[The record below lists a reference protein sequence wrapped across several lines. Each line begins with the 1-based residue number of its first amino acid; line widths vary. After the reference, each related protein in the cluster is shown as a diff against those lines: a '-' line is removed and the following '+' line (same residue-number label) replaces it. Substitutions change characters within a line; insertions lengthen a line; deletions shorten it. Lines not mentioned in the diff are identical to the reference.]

1 MNVIEDVK
9 RQNKP
14 LTTHN
19 RLVMQSPEMRAGP
32 TRQMDVFLAIADPTR
47 RALLRRLAE
56 EGEKPVTELLKPFR
70 MSQPAVSKHL
80 RCLRNAG
87 LVRARAK
94 GRQRFYRLE
103 PKGLRQVHTWVSFF
117 ERYWDAKLDALGDYL
132 EKAPK
137 MRSA

>member
-1 MNVIEDVK
+1 
-9 RQNKP
+9 
-14 LTTHN
+14 
-19 RLVMQSPEMRAGP
+19 
-32 TRQMDVFLAIADPTR
+32 
-47 RALLRRLAE
+47 LLRRLGE

-87 LVRARAK
+87 LVRTRTE

-103 PKGLRQVHTWVSFF
+103 AKRLREVHTWISFF
-117 ERYWDAKLDALGDYL
+117 ERYWDAKLDALGEYL

-137 MRSA
+137 TRTA